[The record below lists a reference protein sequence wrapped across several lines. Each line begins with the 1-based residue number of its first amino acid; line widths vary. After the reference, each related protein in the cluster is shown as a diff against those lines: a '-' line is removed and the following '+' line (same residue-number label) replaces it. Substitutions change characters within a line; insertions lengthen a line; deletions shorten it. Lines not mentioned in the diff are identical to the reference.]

1 VSFMVGA
8 TRGGALAAVL
18 GLSLGLLQIPASS
31 AVPIV
36 EATSTFTPTLN
47 PVGCANT
54 GDDDTPAP
62 TTCFELTVP
71 LDWRTPDDGRTVKI
85 AVAVT
90 PAKRNPGRQGLT
102 WNPGGPGVSSMDN
115 HLGFY
120 DPLPPSIKGNFDWV
134 SWDPRGV
141 GRSGPDLTDCEWS
154 VPTGLDQPAATGP
167 VDWEVFWQASVDFG
181 DSASIVACF
190 EANPDA
196 APYLG
201 TWQVVR
207 DMEALRV
214 ALGYDTWNF
223 WGMSYGTRIGNTYAR
238 TFPDK
243 LRALVLEG
251 AMMANAT
258 NAREGATLPGGL
270 FLGQQVYASIAGRK
284 QAHKIRKILSFLDD
298 SIIQFDGTTWNRWD
312 AFEALHSSLAYPTG
326 GYGNARTLVNRA
338 YAAVRAYRAGAT
350 VSTAWQS
357 QPAGVTGDGKT
368 GFLMSFVACADLHD
382 RPTVAQ
388 VAAISEQAKRTYGTA
403 FGWRSIGDAAA
414 CLGLPSDYSP
424 PSSNGD
430 STVHLSTP
438 PLFLLTAGD
447 TETPWMWGRSLANTY
462 AGSRVVTWNS
472 TWHAPFF
479 WTPSSCVKDAAEKY
493 LLTLALPKADK
504 YCPYAPPATKSNK
517 EK

>member
-1 VSFMVGA
+1 MSFIAGA
-8 TRGGALAAVL
+8 TRGGALATVL

-31 AVPIV
+31 AEPVA
-36 EATSTFTPTLN
+36 EATSTFTPTLT
-47 PVGCANT
+47 PVDCAPPS
-54 GDDDTPAP
+54 DDDTPAP

-85 AVAVT
+85 AIAVT

-102 WNPGGPGVSSMDN
+102 WNPGGPGVSSIDN

-120 DPLPPSIKGNFDWV
+120 DPLPPSIKRNFDWV

-154 VPTGLDQPAATGP
+154 LPAGLDQPAATGP
-167 VDWEVFWQASVDFG
+167 VDWEAFWQASVDFG
-181 DSASIVACF
+181 DSASTVACF

-207 DMEALRV
+207 DMEALRL

-258 NAREGATLPGGL
+258 NAREGATLADGWH
-270 FLGQQVYASIAGRK
+270 LGHQVYASIAGRK
-284 QAHKIRKILSFLDD
+284 QAYKIRTILSFLDD
-298 SIIQFDGTTWNRWD
+298 SIIDFGGTTWNRWD
-312 AFEALHSSLAYPTG
+312 ALEALNSSLAHPTMR
-326 GYGNARTLVNRA
+326 YANARTLVNGA
-338 YAAVRAYRAGAT
+338 YAAVRAYRAGA
-350 VSTAWQS
+350 VASAARQS
-357 QPAGVTGDGKT
+357 QPAGVTGADMT
-368 GFLMSFVACADLHD
+368 GFVMSFVICADLHD
-382 RPTVAQ
+382 RPTVSQ
-388 VAAISEQAKRTYGTA
+388 VAAISEQAERTYGTA
-403 FGWRSIGDAAA
+403 FGWASAGDAAA

-424 PSSNGD
+424 ASSNGD
-430 STVHLSTP
+430 STVRLSTP

-447 TETPWMWGRSLANTY
+447 VETPWTWGRSLANTY

-472 TWHAPFF
+472 TWHGPFF
-479 WTPSSCVKDAAEKY
+479 WSPSSCVKDAAEKY

-504 YCPYAPPATKSNK
+504 YCPYVV
-517 EK
+517 